1 MSKASMPL
9 KVLLGVSVLW
19 TASVAGFFFWD
30 SHMSIWNAQEMAIK
44 EARGHFNKDV
54 ALRKWAARHGGVY
67 VPVDERTRPNPALS
81 HIAERDISTPSGIKL
96 TLMNPAY
103 LLRQVMSEYEELYGV
118 KGRITGFKPLN
129 PDNAPDEWEAAAL
142 HQFERGETEVFE
154 QALINGVPYIRLMS
168 AMVADEYCMKCHS
181 RQGYRVGDVLG
192 GVGVSVP
199 LQSYLEGVAR
209 VDPEKVLLLAVI
221 WIMGL
226 AAIYA
231 IGLLIRRRVEER
243 KLNEAALIRKNREIV
258 SANAYLTRFAEIS
271 AHHLMEPTR
280 RLVSYSQRLQGRLKT
295 MPDEARNDEIYQD
308 LQVLERDAAHLRML
322 VKDIQ
327 LFLAAGEPVDKVC
340 IQDVDA
346 LVSSLLQR
354 LESRLKRAHVRL
366 HIDKLPPATL
376 DKSRLIDLFWI
387 LMDNA
392 LSHGLPIDDNAVPEI
407 HISGE
412 RVGKLSRYRISDN
425 GPGIPLQYRERV
437 FEIFERLTTT
447 DTPAGAGI
455 GLPIARRIV
464 ESRHGK
470 IGLEDSPLGGISVV
484 FELPDDN

>member
-1 MSKASMPL
+1 MSKASTPL
-9 KVLLGVSVLW
+9 KALLGVSVLW

-30 SHMSIWNAQEMAIK
+30 SHMSIWYAQEMAIK

-103 LLRQVMSEYEELYGV
+103 LLRQVMDEYEELYKV

-129 PDNAPDEWEAAAL
+129 PDNFPDEWEAAAL
-142 HQFERGETEVFE
+142 RQFERGETEVFE
-154 QALINGVPYIRLMS
+154 KTLINGEPYLRLMS
-168 AMVADEYCMKCHS
+168 ALVADEYCLKCHN

-192 GVGVSVP
+192 GVGVSVS
-199 LQSYLEGVAR
+199 LQSYLEGAAR
-209 VDPEKVLLLAVI
+209 VDPEKILLLAVI

-226 AAIYA
+226 GAIYA
-231 IGLLIRRRVEER
+231 IALLIRRRGEER
-243 KLNEAALIRKNREIV
+243 AHNEAALIRKNQEIV

-280 RLVSYSQRLQGRLKT
+280 RLVSYSQRLQGHLKT
-295 MPDEARNDEIYQD
+295 MPDAHNDEVYQD

-327 LFLAAGEPVDKVC
+327 LFLAAGEPVEKVG

-346 LVSSLLQR
+346 LVSNLLQR
-354 LESRLKRAHVRL
+354 LESRVKRAHVRL

-376 DKSRLIDLFWI
+376 DKSRLTDVFWI

-392 LSHGLPIDDNAVPEI
+392 LSHGLPTDDDAVPEI

-447 DTPAGAGI
+447 DKPAGAGI